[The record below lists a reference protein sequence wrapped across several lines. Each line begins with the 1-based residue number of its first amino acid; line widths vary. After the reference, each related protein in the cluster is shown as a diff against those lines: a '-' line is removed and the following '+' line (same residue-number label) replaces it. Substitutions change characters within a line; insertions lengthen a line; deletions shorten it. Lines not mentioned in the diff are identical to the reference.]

1 MSDVASKSPADKDP
15 FELSSPEL
23 TEKFKK
29 FVAEN
34 EIAFDPEFGSDF
46 LLVKYAFACGWYAR
60 NDE

>member
-34 EIAFDPEFGSDF
+34 SIKVNPEYGSEF

-60 NDE
+60 NGE